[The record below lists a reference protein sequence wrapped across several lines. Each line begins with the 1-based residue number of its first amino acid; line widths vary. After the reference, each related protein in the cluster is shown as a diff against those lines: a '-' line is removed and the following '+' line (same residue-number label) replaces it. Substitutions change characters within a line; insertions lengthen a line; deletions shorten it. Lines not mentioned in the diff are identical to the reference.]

1 MLGQLMES
9 KEFFPTNVANL
20 VNYVHVEIVAPVV
33 TAFFSRLYR
42 LCECVVVYFMIMFII
57 TGGGSVGKS

>member
-9 KEFFPTNVANL
+9 KEFFPANVANL

-33 TAFFSRLYR
+33 IPCKEKKKIKWINKDCLILNPLRWF
-42 LCECVVVYFMIMFII
+42 
-57 TGGGSVGKS
+57 